1 MNKNVKTVLYWLSL
15 ICPLADI
22 AKGIIIGAVNGVSQ
36 AISEFDEIKQKTKEE
51 LIAHKSVL
59 NKKRFDADNE
69 L

>member
-15 ICPLADI
+15 VCPVADI
-22 AKGIIIGAVNGVSQ
+22 CKGIVIGVYNGVRQ
-36 AISEFDEIKQKTKEE
+36 AISEFDEIKQKTQDE

-59 NKKRFDADNE
+59 DRNRFDKDNK